1 MSKEK
6 STQKEQSQ
14 VTKPKIIDSIDPN
27 LELPSATIEDL
38 VTLLDNSRFRLTV
51 ADLSKI
57 RLSRRLDVLSRDMPP
72 SSKYFCHLFD
82 PDNNLIASGEY
93 FSEQEARIEFWPY
106 RFGRYRLRICSEDGW
121 MRNAYIHFVRL
132 KNPLFF
138 PNLNDDLDKLFE
150 RWIAKSEEENEPRE
164 EGTGKIIFT
173 RDGLLEKND
182 PSIDVSQDWVNASR
196 RILFILKDQPTEWSD
211 DARLWLKDL
220 GEAEQHADIKKRN
233 RELGTPFFQ
242 NLANIFYGLLNATD
256 KRDCL
261 FSRLAQDRVVSCFNT
276 KPFGFMEMKK
286 QGGEHSIDDN
296 VLKEYVAKYVDFL
309 NEEINVL
316 RANIFVCTSP
326 VIFDFFTKK
335 GRDSGTCIT
344 FGEAHSGMCYDP
356 KRKTLFL
363 TSYHPSARKSYA
375 DFYERV
381 MNDFRFF
388 LRSEY
393 ANKFFLKGA

>member
-1 MSKEK
+1 M
-6 STQKEQSQ
+6 T
-14 VTKPKIIDSIDPN
+14 I
-27 LELPSATIEDL
+27 PS
-38 VTLLDNSRFRLTV
+38 
-51 ADLSKI
+51 
-57 RLSRRLDVLSRDMPP
+57 
-72 SSKYFCHLFD
+72 
-82 PDNNLIASGEY
+82 
-93 FSEQEARIEFWPY
+93 
-106 RFGRYRLRICSEDGW
+106 
-121 MRNAYIHFVRL
+121 
-132 KNPLFF
+132 
-138 PNLNDDLDKLFE
+138 
-150 RWIAKSEEENEPRE
+150 
-164 EGTGKIIFT
+164 
-173 RDGLLEKND
+173 
-182 PSIDVSQDWVNASR
+182 
-196 RILFILKDQPTEWSD
+196 
-211 DARLWLKDL
+211 
-220 GEAEQHADIKKRN
+220 
-233 RELGTPFFQ
+233 
-242 NLANIFYGLLNATD
+242 LNATD

-375 DFYERV
+375 GFYERV

>member
-1 MSKEK
+1 
-6 STQKEQSQ
+6 
-14 VTKPKIIDSIDPN
+14 
-27 LELPSATIEDL
+27 
-38 VTLLDNSRFRLTV
+38 
-51 ADLSKI
+51 
-57 RLSRRLDVLSRDMPP
+57 
-72 SSKYFCHLFD
+72 
-82 PDNNLIASGEY
+82 
-93 FSEQEARIEFWPY
+93 
-106 RFGRYRLRICSEDGW
+106 

-138 PNLNDDLDKLFE
+138 PNLNADLDKLFE
-150 RWIAKSEEENEPRE
+150 RWITRSEEENEPRE

-182 PSIDVSQDWVNASR
+182 PSIDVYQDWVNASR
-196 RILFILKDQPTEWSD
+196 RILFILKDQPTKWWSD

-276 KPFGFMEMKK
+276 KPFGFMGMKK

-375 DFYERV
+375 GFYERV
-381 MNDFRFF
+381 MNDFRSF
-388 LRSEY
+388 LRSNE
-393 ANKFFLKGA
+393 AKEFLGQKEA